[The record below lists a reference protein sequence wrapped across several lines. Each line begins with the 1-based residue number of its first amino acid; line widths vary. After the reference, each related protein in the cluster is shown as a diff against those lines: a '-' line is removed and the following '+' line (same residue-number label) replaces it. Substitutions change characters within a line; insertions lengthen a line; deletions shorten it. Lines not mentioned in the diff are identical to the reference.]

1 MKQCPRIEY
10 SKRRSPKWIYK
21 NTKPY
26 IIYSLSLNYWETY
39 SIFSEDSR
47 PDSIS

>member
-1 MKQCPRIEY
+1 MQECPRIEY
-10 SKRRSPKWIYK
+10 TKRRSPKLVYK

-39 SIFSEDSR
+39 STFSEDSR